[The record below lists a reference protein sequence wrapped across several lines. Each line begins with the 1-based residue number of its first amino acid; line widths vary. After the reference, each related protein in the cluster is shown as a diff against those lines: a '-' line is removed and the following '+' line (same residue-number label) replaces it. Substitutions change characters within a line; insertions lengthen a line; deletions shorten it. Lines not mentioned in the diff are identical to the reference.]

1 MDDFDRLLELELA
14 RMLDDVVK
22 APAPP
27 RGWPP
32 GRRPALRFFTSWG
45 SSIGPTAVVVVLADG
60 PVEHQSEVAFPQPLS
75 ATCPAIFS

>member
-22 APAPP
+22 APAPS

-32 GRRPALRFFTSWG
+32 GRPRPVVKLFTGLG
-45 SSIGPTAVVVVLADG
+45 SSIGPTATVVVLADG
-60 PVEHQSEVAFPQPLS
+60 PGGQQSEVAFPH
-75 ATCPAIFS
+75 PAIFS